1 MRDKKNINDSK
12 MRLSL
17 LLFIFGVMCITS
29 GYVSQA
35 DPQCKQGT
43 EVRIVPRNVYDQIIN
58 DSTL

>member
-1 MRDKKNINDSK
+1 

-17 LLFIFGVMCITS
+17 LLFIIGLLFITS

-43 EVRIVPRNVYDQIIN
+43 EVRIVPRNVYDQIID

>member
-1 MRDKKNINDSK
+1 

-43 EVRIVPRNVYDQIIN
+43 EVRIVPRNVYDQIIS